1 MLGRLTV
8 IIALAAG
15 IATVAVAALAIVTL
29 APDIVRPAVTQ
40 PPIVLPAPSRATAPP
55 VASASP
61 GPPSGSPGPPSGS
74 PANAF
79 RVGQPAPQLHLVRVG
94 GGTIDLAALRG
105 KPVWVN
111 FMGTYCASCRDEF
124 PLMNGFAA
132 RYASAG
138 LQVVAVDVNEDEA
151 TIASFARQLNV
162 TFPIG
167 LDPDGSASQT
177 WGAVVLPVH
186 YWIDAKGVIRD
197 GAYGGLGPDIMAVGL
212 SRIMPGV
219 TVSP

>member
-55 VASASP
+55 VASV
-61 GPPSGSPGPPSGS
+61 SPGPPSGS

-79 RVGQPAPQLHLVRVG
+79 RVGQPAPQLHLIRMG

-167 LDPDGSASQT
+167 LDPDGSSSQT

-197 GAYGGLGPDIMAVGL
+197 GAYGGIGSDIMAVGL

>member
-61 GPPSGSPGPPSGS
+61 GPPSGSPV
-74 PANAF
+74 NAF
-79 RVGQPAPQLHLVRVG
+79 RVGQPAPQLHLIRVG

-197 GAYGGLGPDIMAVGL
+197 GAYGGIGPDIMAVGL

>member
-61 GPPSGSPGPPSGS
+61 GPPSGSP
-74 PANAF
+74 ANAF
-79 RVGQPAPQLHLVRVG
+79 RVGQPAPQLHLIRMG

-197 GAYGGLGPDIMAVGL
+197 GAYGGIGPDIMAVGL

-219 TVSP
+219 TISP